1 MATYAEMLLKYR
13 LFMRTYPFRRYA
25 NRETPGA
32 GLTKPLSQ
40 TRFALITTAGLHTSE
55 QAGFDHEYKGGDP
68 SFREIPATAAM
79 ASLLESHKS
88 EAFDH
93 AGIEADRNLAFPLER
108 FRELAA
114 QGVIG
119 ALNHRHFSFMGSITK
134 PEPLINETAPQ
145 VAELLRADGVE
156 AVFLT
161 PI

>member
-1 MATYAEMLLKYR
+1 MATYAEMILKYR

-25 NRETPGA
+25 SQEVPCA
-32 GLTKPLSQ
+32 PLTKALPQ
-40 TRFALITTAGLHTSE
+40 ARFALVTTAGLHTTE
-55 QAGFDHEYKGGDP
+55 QSGFDHDFKGGDP
-68 SFREIPATAAM
+68 SFREIPVSAVTAD
-79 ASLLESHKS
+79 LLESHKS

-93 AGIEADRNLAFPLER
+93 AGIEADRNLAFPLDR
-108 FRELAA
+108 FRELSA

-119 ALNHRHFSFMGSITK
+119 PLNYRHFSFMGSITK

-145 VAELLRADGVE
+145 VAELLRADGVD

>member
-1 MATYAEMLLKYR
+1 MAMYAEMLLKYR

-25 NRETPGA
+25 NQETPCTP
-32 GLTKPLSQ
+32 LTKPLSQ
-40 TRFALITTAGLHTSE
+40 TRFTLVTTAGLHTSE
-55 QAGFDHEYKGGDP
+55 QAGFDHDYKGGDP
-68 SFREIPATAAM
+68 SFREIPVTVATAA
-79 ASLLESHKS
+79 LLESHKS

-93 AGIEADRNLAFPLER
+93 AGIEADRNLAFPLDR
-108 FRELAA
+108 FRELSA

-119 ALNHRHFSFMGSITK
+119 PLNHRHFSFMGSITK

-145 VAELLRADGVE
+145 MAELLRADGVD